1 MTKNYTRYT
10 ADQLLNDDFFLES
23 ELHPTPESQ
32 LFWNQL
38 EKENESLVNELQIA
52 RTCLNTLKQH
62 TP

>member
-1 MTKNYTRYT
+1 MSPVNKYNQKMTKNYTRYT

-38 EKENESLVNELQIA
+38 EKERMNRWSMN
-52 RTCLNTLKQH
+52 
-62 TP
+62 